1 MCTTRDIILE
11 NCYDMS
17 HELYF
22 LMRARA
28 FLFFNV
34 VAFFEMEEGFMTFR
48 ELNEFFKDSVGEI
61 FTIYM
66 YARKAQNTINEI
78 VNEKVLCLGGDA

>member
-1 MCTTRDIILE
+1 
-11 NCYDMS
+11 
-17 HELYF
+17 
-22 LMRARA
+22 
-28 FLFFNV
+28 
-34 VAFFEMEEGFMTFR
+34 MEEGFMTFR

-66 YARKAQNTINEI
+66 YARKVQNTINEI